1 MKKYLKASILAAT
14 AVIAFSAG
22 MSVAVAET
30 LACRKC
36 RIQNDQCLA
45 SGGGD
50 ACWFNYEACLVRNR
64 CWVE

>member
-1 MKKYLKASILAAT
+1 MKKRLKLLLLAAT
-14 AVIAFSAG
+14 AGIAFSVG

-36 RIQNDQCLA
+36 RIQNDQCIA
-45 SGGGD
+45 AGGGD
-50 ACWFNYEACLVRNR
+50 TCWFNYEACLVRNR